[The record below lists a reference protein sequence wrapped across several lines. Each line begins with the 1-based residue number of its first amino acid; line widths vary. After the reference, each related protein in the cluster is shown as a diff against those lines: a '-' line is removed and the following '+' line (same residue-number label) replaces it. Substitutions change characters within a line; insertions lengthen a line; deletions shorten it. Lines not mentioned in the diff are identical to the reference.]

1 VDEIPSSFKEA
12 IMKRDIRRTPLAALL
27 LFGAAV
33 LSLGLPVLAQDDQ
46 VVPGAEVV
54 PQAQSAAPETQA
66 VPETQGRFEGKVDV
80 REVLLDV
87 LVTDRKG
94 NVIVGL
100 DKGDFVV
107 KEDGKP
113 VELTGITFYS
123 NRKLAES
130 QAELTKKGIRVD
142 DVPEDRYF
150 ILFYED
156 QKGKAIDAP
165 QLLTQQ
171 ILAGRQ
177 SRDWIREAVQPHDWV
192 AVVSYDNKLI
202 VHQDFTHDK
211 KLLIAAVDEAIKSKD
226 PGANWPSRVKSDG
239 GPSLVAGLPTGNA
252 LRDKTPTIYEAM
264 QVLADAAGKVTGRK
278 NLLLF
283 TGGFGRV
290 DDFGLYTPDPRYYPP
305 TMQTLND
312 NNVAV
317 YPIDLWPAGTV
328 HELANAMGKLA
339 NDTGGKYYFNFTS
352 FTSPMEQVAKENSG
366 YYLLSYRATHPADKS
381 GFQKVEVKTTNPEFR
396 IKAREGYEYGDEG

>member
-1 VDEIPSSFKEA
+1 
-12 IMKRDIRRTPLAALL
+12 MKRSIRRAPLAALL
-27 LFGAAV
+27 LVGAAA
-33 LSLGLPVLAQDDQ
+33 LTLGLPALAQDPQDDQ
-46 VVPGAEVV
+46 VVPGAEMV
-54 PQAQSAAPETQA
+54 PETSTVPETPAAPETQQA
-66 VPETQGRFEGKVDV
+66 PEAQGRFEGEVDV

-100 DKGDFVV
+100 DKDDFVV

-123 NRKLAES
+123 NRRLVES
-130 QAELTKKGIRVD
+130 QQELVKKGIEVD
-142 DVPEDRYF
+142 RIPEDRYF

-165 QLLTQQ
+165 QLLKQQ
-171 ILAGRQ
+171 ILAGRE
-177 SRDWIREAVQPHDWV
+177 SRDWVREAVQPHDWV

-211 KLLIAAVDEAIKSKD
+211 RLLLAALDEAIKSKD

-239 GPSLVAGLPTGNA
+239 PSLTAGLPSGNA

-278 NLLLF
+278 NLLFF
-283 TGGFGRV
+283 TAGFGRV
-290 DDFGLYTPDPRYYPP
+290 DSFGLYTPDPRYYPP
-305 TMQTLND
+305 TMRALND

-317 YPIDLWPAGTV
+317 YPIELWPAGTV
-328 HELANAMGKLA
+328 HELASALNKLA
-339 NDTGGKYYFNFTS
+339 LDTGGRYHFNFTN
-352 FTSPMEQVAKENSG
+352 FATPMELVAKENSG

-381 GFQKVEVKTTNPEFR
+381 GFQRVEVETTNPEFR
-396 IKAREGYEYGDEG
+396 VKAREGYEYGDEG

>member
-1 VDEIPSSFKEA
+1 
-12 IMKRDIRRTPLAALL
+12 MKRDIRRAPLAALL
-27 LFGAAV
+27 LAGAAI
-33 LSLGLPVLAQDDQ
+33 LSLGLPALAQDDQ
-46 VVPGAEVV
+46 VVPGAQVV
-54 PQAQSAAPETQA
+54 PAPQEPAQEPAAQAAPATPETQA
-66 VPETQGRFEGKVDV
+66 PETRFEGKVDV

-87 LVTDRKG
+87 LVTDRQG

-100 DKGDFVV
+100 DKGDFQV

-123 NRKLAES
+123 NRKVVES
-130 QAELTKKGIRVD
+130 QAELTRKGIQVD
-142 DVPEDRYF
+142 SIPEDRYF

-156 QKGKAIDAP
+156 QKTKAIDAP

-171 ILAGRQ
+171 VLAGRQ
-177 SRDWIREAVQPHDWV
+177 SRDWLREEVQPHDWV

-211 KLLIAAVDEAIKSKD
+211 KLLLAAVDEAIKSRD
-226 PGANWPSRVKSDG
+226 PGANWPSRVKGDD
-239 GPSLVAGLPTGNA
+239 GPSLVAGLPKGND
-252 LRDKTPTIYEAM
+252 LRAKTPTIYEAL

-283 TGGFGRV
+283 TAGFGRI
-290 DDFGLYTPDPRYYPP
+290 DDFGLFTPDPRYYPP

-328 HELANAMGKLA
+328 HELANAMSKLA
-339 NDTGGKYYFNFTS
+339 LDTGGKYYFNFTNFS
-352 FTSPMEQVAKENSG
+352 SPMGQVTKENSG
-366 YYLLSYRATHPADKS
+366 YYLLSYQATHPADKS
-381 GFQKVEVKTTNPEFR
+381 GFQRVEVKTTNPELR
-396 IKAREGYEYGDEG
+396 VKAREGYEYGDEG